1 MPQIPSVGSVAAT
14 IKRRLMPNSAASEFE
29 WVTVNGGRSEPTT
42 DRSYKTYSIIVV
54 ALLAVALA
62 TLWPGSAVAHTSFS
76 ADDVSVESNNGV
88 ITELTVAPAGD
99 VHYSGLEQTP
109 ERLDLV
115 VSVKHSDGSWEQ
127 IGAKNRSASGLEG
140 TVDYDFDTIDVLK
153 QSSLTV
159 ADLRSPDGE
168 SSSTDVTIRVE
179 ATLVGSGPSGTDV
192 TSTAADTFTVTVTN
206 APAGANVGGSANTNG
221 G

>member
-1 MPQIPSVGSVAAT
+1 MLPIPSFGSVAAT
-14 IKRRLMPNSAASEFE
+14 IRRRLTPNAAASEFE
-29 WVTVNGGRSEPTT
+29 WVPVNGGRSEPTT
-42 DRSYKTYSIIVV
+42 DRSYKTYGIIV
-54 ALLAVALA
+54 AAILAMALA
-62 TLWPGSAVAHTSFS
+62 TLWPASAVAHTSFS
-76 ADDVSVESNNGV
+76 ASDVSVESNNGV

-99 VHYSGLEQTP
+99 VHYTGLEQAP

-127 IGAKNRSASGLEG
+127 IGAKNLSASGLEG
-140 TVDYDFDTIDVLK
+140 TVDYDFDTIDVLE

-168 SSSTDVTIRVE
+168 TSSTDVTIRVE
-179 ATLVGSGPSGTDV
+179 ATLVGSGPGGTDV
-192 TSTAADTFTVTVTN
+192 TSAAADTFTVTVTN
-206 APAGANVGGSANTNG
+206 VPAGANVGGRAHTNG